1 MGFVHALEVLNALT
15 QVAQR
20 QSPQTLSRDSL
31 DSLPYPHLQQRLQ
44 QTLRGVVLVVALG
57 VVVSVALLCFLPM
70 IGSSYAFPGVVS
82 FVLLSLVL
90 LAASLAQILVRYVM
104 LPAPRPFLP
113 DRASIYG
120 FVQTLLCVVFDTV
133 ARVYQEPQLLV
144 LLTLCV
150 FHSWLW
156 KACLYAITTTTA
168 TATESVTIHLSA
180 FAFVGGLV
188 SFVSLLAFEKSIGE
202 DPFVLDPRVA
212 LQKGLQRDFVRAVRR
227 GVIVWSVTRALLV
240 LAQAENESLFSLRFT
255 RAYFQITSSVV
266 ENFVWLTAASIFR
279 ILLFRANHKAL
290 ESSAS
295 DGALWDFVHKRS
307 KLNNESFSVE
317 DLFCAEDLGLST
329 QSSTPMNEQYV
340 VALRKRVDSALSK
353 ISTGKATH
361 DASSFAFENVEALD
375 TLFKFENLLLVTK
388 FNREARKV
396 VFTSEP
402 RWRAC
407 FQSATA
413 VVDAFTLSLQLL
425 NAVPE
430 RKNQSQ
436 GDEKL
441 VASLD
446 KSFVNTLAFVLAR
459 TSANPLLLLDAFP
472 HLANLRLSPMLFK
485 SKIQYYFESR
495 AQFAVRRFLI
505 EEARRRVFLRSK
517 VVFKAQELLCH
528 LVSTSRA
535 EDAQGIVQV
544 RFAIGYIVRWWRLA
558 WF

>member
-1 MGFVHALEVLNALT
+1 MGFVHALEVLNALA

-20 QSPQTLSRDSL
+20 QNSQTLSREAL
-31 DSLPYPHLQQRLQ
+31 DALPYPHLQQRLQ
-44 QTLRGVVLVVALG
+44 QTLRGVVLVAALG
-57 VVVSVALLCFLPM
+57 IVVPVAALCFLPM
-70 IGSSYAFPGVVS
+70 LGSSYAFPGTIS

-90 LAASLAQILVRYVM
+90 LLASLAQILVRYVM

-120 FVQTLLCVVFDTV
+120 FVQTLLCVVFDAV

-156 KACLYAITTTTA
+156 KACLYAITTA
-168 TATESVTIHLSA
+168 ESDSGVGVHFSA
-180 FAFVGGLV
+180 FAFVGGVV
-188 SFVSLLAFEKSIGE
+188 SFVSFLAFEKSIGE
-202 DPFVLDPRVA
+202 DPFVLDPRAA
-212 LQKGLQRDFVRAVRR
+212 LQSGLQRDFVRAVRR
-227 GVIVWSVTRALLV
+227 GVIVWSVTHALLV
-240 LAQAENESLFSLRFT
+240 LTQADESLFSLRFT

-266 ENFVWLTAASIFR
+266 ENFVWLTTAAMFR

-290 ESSAS
+290 DGSAS
-295 DGALWDFVHKRS
+295 DGTLWDFIGKRS
-307 KLNNESFSVE
+307 KFNESFSVE
-317 DLFCAEDLGLST
+317 DLFCAEDLAV
-329 QSSTPMNEQYV
+329 SSQNSAPLNEQYV
-340 VALRKRVDSALSK
+340 VALRKRVDSALNK
-353 ISTGKATH
+353 ISSRKVD

-375 TLFKFENLLLVTK
+375 TLFKYENLLLVTK

-396 VFTSEP
+396 VFASEP
-402 RWRAC
+402 RWRTC
-407 FQSATA
+407 FQSTTA
-413 VVDAFTLSLQLL
+413 CLDAFTLSLQLL

-430 RKNQSQ
+430 RKNQAQ
-436 GDEKL
+436 DEKL
-441 VASLD
+441 VVSLD
-446 KSFVNTLAFVLAR
+446 KSFVNVLAFVLSRA
-459 TSANPLLLLDAFP
+459 SANPLLLLDAFP
-472 HLANLRLSPMLFK
+472 HLANLRLSPAGFK
-485 SKIQYYFESR
+485 SKIQYYLESR

-544 RFAIGYIVRWWRLA
+544 RCWY
-558 WF
+558 